1 MATSGAMSANPM
13 GIYDASGDER
23 EVANEER
30 EQLKYMKLTDRLQRV
45 FNATSMTTGTPFEA
59 RSAASSS
66 TSSERMRH
74 SFENSSFLVKILR
87 APIIIKGW
95 NIGIAEWGMPFSVVW
110 RISRVKVCHCLATE
124 GHEGTP

>member
-1 MATSGAMSANPM
+1 MSADPM

-30 EQLKYMKLTDRLQRV
+30 EQLKYMKLTDRLRRV
-45 FNATSMTTGTPFEA
+45 FNAASMTTGTPLEA
-59 RSAASSS
+59 QSPASSS
-66 TSSERMRH
+66 TSSKRMRH

-95 NIGIAEWGMPFSVVW
+95 NIGIAECGMPFSVVR
-110 RISRVKVCHCLATE
+110 RISSVFPALRFAIV
-124 GHEGTP
+124 